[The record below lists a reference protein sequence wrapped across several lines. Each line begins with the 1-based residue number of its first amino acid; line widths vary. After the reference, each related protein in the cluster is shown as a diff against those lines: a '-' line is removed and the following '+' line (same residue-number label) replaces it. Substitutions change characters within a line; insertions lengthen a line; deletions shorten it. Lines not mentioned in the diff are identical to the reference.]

1 MRYQFP
7 IWLFITLMLLSP
19 IPLAAAEDNAPATIE
34 VIGRGRVAVRPDRAV
49 LTFAIETS
57 AAGANEAIRLNAEQA
72 EKLIAMLKQKM
83 GSNDRIATTQFE
95 LYPVYERKM
104 RISPSSYRVQNTV
117 RLETD
122 QVDRLGTFI
131 DAAAAAGSGRI
142 GQLRFSHSQNAEL
155 SRKSAALAVA
165 DARRTAEELAR
176 AADVKIVR
184 VHRIRYDGGHR
195 PTPVRAEMA
204 MAASATPIEIGDLT
218 IEQQVTVVFL
228 IE

>member
-1 MRYQFP
+1 MRYALTL
-7 IWLFITLMLLSP
+7 WLFISSMLLSP
-19 IPLAAAEDNAPATIE
+19 IPLAAAEADAPAAIE
-34 VIGRGRVAVRPDRAV
+34 VVGRGRVAVRPDRAV

-57 AAGANEAIRLNAEQA
+57 ATGANEAIRLNAEQA
-72 EKLIAMLKQKM
+72 EKLIAKIKQKM
-83 GSNDRIATTQFE
+83 GANDRIATTQFE
-95 LYPVYERKM
+95 LYPVYERKT
-104 RISPSSYRVQNTV
+104 RITPSSYRVHNTV

-122 QVDRLGTFI
+122 QVDRLGMFI

-176 AADVKIVR
+176 AAGVKIVR
-184 VHRIRYDGGHR
+184 LQRIRYTGAHT
-195 PTPVRAEMA
+195 PAPVRAEMA

-218 IEQQVTVVFL
+218 IEQQVTAVFL